1 MKGILLHNELGD
13 IVIRNGTMATGTT
26 DEQNAQLIVLAE
38 KGEFKEYP
46 QLGVGISQ
54 FLKSTGREN
63 ELLRTIRI
71 QLALD
76 GIRPKQL
83 TYQNAILHLE
93 I

>member
-1 MKGILLHNELGD
+1 MKGILLHTETND

-38 KGEFKEYP
+38 KGEFKEHP

-83 TYQNAILHLE
+83 TYQNGKLNIE

>member
-1 MKGILLHNELGD
+1 MKGILLHTETND
-13 IVIRNGTMATGTT
+13 IVLRNGTMAIGTT
-26 DEQNAQLIVLAE
+26 DEQNAQIIVLAE

-54 FLKSTGREN
+54 FLKSVNREN
-63 ELLRTIRI
+63 ELLRAIRV

-83 TYQNAILHLE
+83 TYQNGKLQIEL
-93 I
+93 

>member
-1 MKGILLHNELGD
+1 MKGILLHNKTND
-13 IVIRNGTMATGTT
+13 IVIRNGTIAIGVT

-83 TYQNAILHLE
+83 TYQQGKLNIE

>member
-1 MKGILLHNELGD
+1 MKGILLHTETND
-13 IVIRNGTMATGTT
+13 IVLRNGTMTIGTT
-26 DEQNAQLIVLAE
+26 DDQNAQLIVLAE
-38 KGEFKEYP
+38 KGEFKEHP

-83 TYQNAILHLE
+83 TYQNGKLNIE

>member
-1 MKGILLHNELGD
+1 MKGILLHSETND
-13 IVIRNGTMATGTT
+13 IVLRNGTMAIGTT
-26 DEQNAQLIVLAE
+26 DDQNAQLIVLAE

-54 FLKSTGREN
+54 FLKSSGRDN
-63 ELLRTIRI
+63 ELLRTIRV

-83 TYQNAILHLE
+83 TYQNKQLHIE

>member
-1 MKGILLHNELGD
+1 MKGILLHTETND
-13 IVIRNGTMATGTT
+13 IIIRNGMMATGTT

-54 FLKSTGREN
+54 FLKSTGREK
-63 ELLRTIRI
+63 ELLRAIRI

-83 TYQNAILHLE
+83 TYQNGKLNIE